1 MTVLWIDPSGAIAF
15 RRDTVIGGKRP
26 GGVYTLGTKTQ
37 FKPGIWRVL
46 LQSKDEQLAEL
57 EYLVLPKMNDAETPL
72 NETKLHDDQDQYVN
86 KTQNAKLVN
95 FDVKNVKLIDKTQTS
110 ELPFKG
116 DLLSWIDELTAQF
129 WRPQG
134 MCALQ
139 DLGQYCEDVP
149 LCIETSWSSLSQDPK
164 SEIRL
169 DGSGNII
176 K

>member
-1 MTVLWIDPSGAIAF
+1 MTVLWIDPSGTIAF

-26 GGVYTLGTKTQ
+26 GGVYTLGTKTWFQ
-37 FKPGIWRVL
+37 PGIWQVL
-46 LQSKDEQLAEL
+46 LQSKDEKLAEL
-57 EYLVLPKMNDAETPL
+57 KYLVLPKMNDIGTSL
-72 NETKLHDDQDQYVN
+72 NETNDDQDQYVN
-86 KTQNAKLVN
+86 KSVNAKLVN
-95 FDVKNVKLIDKTQTS
+95 FTVNNVKMIYKAQIS
-110 ELPFKG
+110 VPFKG

-129 WRPQG
+129 WKPEG

-149 LCIETSWSSLSQDPK
+149 LCTETSWSSLSRDQK